1 MCLREPIRGYRRSY
15 NVRRLANVIVTWN
28 KKTRRL
34 GWIPPVVLTM
44 LVTMSTAAAFDIL
57 LDALRMKYQFTGAY
71 IIPLIAVGLVSG
83 LVAFLAMYMYRKM
96 AEETVEEVTERLRV
110 SGELTNERVLMRAL
124 MQNTPDHIYFKD
136 GEGCYLRVNQAL
148 ANALGL
154 SDPAEAI
161 GNTDADYFSP
171 AVAEAVIS
179 EEKAVRQSGVPVLG
193 KEEHTIWPD
202 GRETWDSTTRIPLR
216 DRQSRIIGT
225 FGISRDITESKRSEI
240 QIRQLSLAVEQSPS
254 IVLITDVEGRI
265 TYVNP
270 KFTAITGYTSD
281 EVLGENPRILKAGEL
296 SEDMYRDMWETITR
310 GEEWNGEILNRK
322 KNGENYWGLASISPI
337 RNSAGITTHYLEV
350 MEDITQRKETEQALR
365 RQFAF
370 QRQLIDAMPI
380 PIFHK
385 NREGVYQECND
396 AFARFVGLPREEIV
410 GHSTA
415 DLSPPDLA
423 ERYHQQDAALLQ
435 SQQMQRYESSVL
447 HADGSRHQVM
457 FSKAVVH
464 DDRGGVSGIVGA
476 IVDLTDI
483 KQIEAALQAENQRRE
498 ELEKIISKSPAM
510 VFLWR
515 AEPGWPVDYVTDN
528 VKQLGYQPTDFSAG
542 GMPFSQ
548 IVHPEDLPRV
558 SAEVMDYVKR
568 GVNEFD
574 QQYRIFSKRGDVRWL
589 DDRTWVRRNAEGHVT
604 HFQGIVMDITGR
616 RLSDER
622 EAATMAG
629 LRSILELADELL
641 AAPNTDELYRR
652 AVELSREKLKLER
665 TAVMVVEKDRIT
677 GSYGTNL
684 KGQTTREADH
694 VIHLDDT
701 WRERLQPRKS
711 GEKPWLIVS
720 EPYYEWDGQS
730 IVGFGRGWVALTP
743 ILSHEH
749 GAIGLFCNDTA
760 ISGAPV
766 DEVSQEILAVF
777 CALLGNI
784 IARKRAEEEQKAIQE
799 QHRNFM
805 ERTDR
810 LNSLGMLAAGMA
822 HEINNPL
829 QGMLSHLHSVHRA
842 IKADDS
848 ARKSL
853 VMVERGIDTIATL
866 VRKLLIFGRTQDQE
880 GESVDCREALEFVS
894 QLLASQFKRTG
905 VTIRC
910 EMPKGSLFAAMPRRY
925 VIQVLLNLLINACD
939 AMPGGGEVVVEGE
952 EKDGLAVLRISDAG
966 CGIDPGQIAEIFK
979 PFYTTKG
986 AKGTGLGLSVVD
998 SLIRASHGTI
1008 HVESQPGKTT
1018 FTVRLPLAGKETI

>member
-1 MCLREPIRGYRRSY
+1 
-15 NVRRLANVIVTWN
+15 VRRLANVIVSWN
-28 KKTRRL
+28 KKSHRL
-34 GWIPPVVLTM
+34 GWIVPVMLTM
-44 LVTMSTAAAFDIL
+44 LVTMSAAVAFDLL
-57 LDALRMKYQFTGAY
+57 LDALRIRYQFTGAY
-71 IIPLIAVGLVSG
+71 IIPLVSIGLVSG
-83 LVAFLAMYMYRKM
+83 FVAFAAMLIYRKM
-96 AEETVEEVTERLRV
+96 AEETVEEVNERLRV
-110 SGELTNERVLMRAL
+110 SGELTNERMLMRAL

-136 GEGCYLRVNQAL
+136 MEGRYLRVNQAL
-148 ANALGL
+148 STALGL
-154 SDPAEAI
+154 GDPSSAI
-161 GNTDADYFSP
+161 GNTDAAYFSP
-171 AVAEAVIS
+171 AVAEAVMA
-179 EEKAVRQSGVPVLG
+179 EEKHVRESGVPVLG
-193 KEEHTIWPD
+193 KEERTIWPD

-216 DRQSRIIGT
+216 DRQGRTIGT
-225 FGISRDITESKRSEI
+225 FGISRDITENKRSEI

-254 IVLITDVEGRI
+254 IVLITDVDGRI

-270 KFTAITGYTSD
+270 KFTMVTGYTPD
-281 EVLGENPRILKAGEL
+281 EVIGENFRILKADDR
-296 SEDMYRDMWETITR
+296 SDMIYAEIWSTITR
-310 GEEWNGEILNRK
+310 GDEWNGEILNRK
-322 KNGENYWGLASISPI
+322 KNGELYWGLASISPI
-337 RNSAGITTHYLEV
+337 RNSAGVTTHYLEV

-385 NREGVYQECND
+385 NREGIYQECND
-396 AFARFVGLPREEIV
+396 AFARFVGLPRDEII
-410 GHSTA
+410 GHSPF

-423 ERYHQQDAALLQ
+423 ERYHQQDIALLQ
-435 SQQMQRYESSVL
+435 TQTMQRYEGSVL

-464 DDRGGVSGIVGA
+464 DDQGGVSGIVGA
-476 IVDLTDI
+476 LVDLTDI
-483 KQIEAALQAENQRRE
+483 KQVEAALQAENQRRE

-515 AEPGWPVDYVTDN
+515 AEPGWPVEYVTDN
-528 VKQLGYQPTDFSAG
+528 VRQLGYQAKDFVAG

-558 SAEVMDYVKR
+558 AAEVTDYVKR

-589 DDRTWVRRNAEGHVT
+589 DDRTWVRRNAEGMVT

-629 LRSILELADELL
+629 LRAILELADELL

-652 AVELSREKLKLER
+652 AVELSREKLNLER
-665 TAVMVVEKDRIT
+665 TAVMVVEKDRIQ

-684 KGQTTREADH
+684 KGQTTHESDH

-701 WRERLQPRKS
+701 WRERLRPRKS
-711 GEKPWLIVS
+711 GEKPWLIVN

-784 IARKRAEEEQKAIQE
+784 IARKRAEEEQEKIQE
-799 QHRNFM
+799 QHRDFM

-842 IKADDS
+842 IKADAS

-880 GESVDCREALEFVS
+880 GESVECREALDFVS

-905 VTIRC
+905 VTIRSD
-910 EMPKGSLFAAMPRRY
+910 MQTSSLVAAMPRRY
-925 VIQVLLNLLINACD
+925 LIQVLLNLLINACD
-939 AMPGGGEVVVEGE
+939 AMPGGGEIVVEGE
-952 EKDGLAVLRISDAG
+952 EKEGNAELRITDAG
-966 CGIDPGQIAEIFK
+966 CGIPADQIAEIFK

-986 AKGTGLGLSVVD
+986 SKGTGLGLSVAD
-998 SLIRASHGTI
+998 SLIRASHGSI
-1008 HVESQPGKTT
+1008 YVDSAPGKTT
-1018 FTVRLPLAGKETI
+1018 FTVRLPLAGKEIV